1 MNCFQD
7 LLGLKGDILTDTLHP
22 LPRSRRRSKL
32 SDEAEAAPLRS
43 ALRSCTDLYLV
54 PVAGEDSEAG
64 YEDEDPLLEC
74 DIIVKEETE
83 SD

>member
-1 MNCFQD
+1 M
-7 LLGLKGDILTDTLHP
+7 L
-22 LPRSRRRSKL
+22 
-32 SDEAEAAPLRS
+32 
-43 ALRSCTDLYLV
+43 
-54 PVAGEDSEAG
+54 PVAGEDAEAG

>member
-1 MNCFQD
+1 MFS
-7 LLGLKGDILTDTLHP
+7 GSARTEGRHSHRHAPPPPEVAEEVETF
-22 LPRSRRRSKL
+22 RRGRGCS
-32 SDEAEAAPLRS
+32 SP
-43 ALRSCTDLYLV
+43 LRSCTDLYLV
-54 PVAGEDSEAG
+54 PVAGEDAEAG

>member
-1 MNCFQD
+1 MIFFQD

-32 SDEAEAAPLRS
+32 SDEAEAAP
-43 ALRSCTDLYLV
+43 LRSCTDLYLV